1 MSRRRRESGLTL
13 MEVLTVIMIF
23 SFMLALSVAFMQ
35 NANKDLGVS
44 AAVHHVAGLLRL
56 AQQHARTTTSP
67 AWVVLDTK
75 DNQAYALLKE
85 TVGEWHLE
93 DATGFGAP
101 AVISGG
107 SRVPGRVGQG
117 LLFNGSGT
125 VQCGEVP
132 SFAPDQGIAVELWF
146 QRRPGRSRGVL
157 ARVADQV
164 ELAHEANGQI
174 SGRVGGLRVDSG
186 NLRLPQDSW
195 CYVQLIYSGR
205 DLRLFL
211 NRTPC
216 GLVAGTTTWTPGAFQ
231 VGDARS
237 GATGIVDE
245 IRLSLITPQDRFP
258 LAAECQFDFSPG
270 FQLPPDGK
278 VVIGFDPEGRLEPP
292 PAPPFSFAV
301 KSSADRRALTILLSG
316 AVQR

>member
-1 MSRRRRESGLTL
+1 
-13 MEVLTVIMIF
+13 MIF
-23 SFMLALSVAFMQ
+23 SLMLALSVVFMQ

-56 AQQHARTTTSP
+56 SQQHARTTTSP

-75 DNQAYALLKE
+75 ENQAHALLKE

-93 DATGFGAP
+93 DGTGFGSP
-101 AVISGG
+101 AQVTGG
-107 SRVPGRVGQG
+107 SKVPGRVGQG
-117 LLFNGSGT
+117 VLFQGSGT
-125 VQCGEVP
+125 IQCGDVP
-132 SFAPDQGIAVELWF
+132 LFAPDQGIAVELWF
-146 QRRPGRSRGVL
+146 LRRPGRSRGVL

-164 ELAHEANGQI
+164 ELAAETNGQI

-216 GLVAGTTTWTPGAFQ
+216 GLVAGTTTWTTGAFQ
-231 VGDARS
+231 VGETRS
-237 GATGIVDE
+237 GITGIVDE
-245 IRLSLITPQDRFP
+245 IRLSLITPQDRFL
-258 LAAECQFDFSPG
+258 LAAECQFDFAPG
-270 FQLPPDGK
+270 FTVPPDGK
-278 VVIGFDPEGRLEPP
+278 VVIGFDPEGRLEPSL
-292 PAPPFSFAV
+292 APPFTFAI
-301 KSSADRRALTILLSG
+301 KSTADRKALTILLSG